1 MRRCSFQCSHSFI
14 GLLCQQEL
22 ERKPL
27 REQLY
32 GGSGTVAVFSHKNQ
46 NHIAQTATEEGIC
59 WSLVLITELYDEK
72 SWLIY
77 QLNVGKKA
85 KICIP
90 VNFLEKNRAQRLV
103 LVQFCNCFKVQ
114 SYCTTLNRQ
123 IKFLFFIKLYMR
135 ACFAFIY
142 IPWFSSLVFYNT
154 MLSILTSSNN
164 PNKEIQ

>member
-46 NHIAQTATEEGIC
+46 NHIARTATEEGIC

-103 LVQFCNCFKVQ
+103 LVQFCNWKLRMLQKLNAHFQNFQRLNYALK
-114 SYCTTLNRQ
+114 CT
-123 IKFLFFIKLYMR
+123 
-135 ACFAFIY
+135 A
-142 IPWFSSLVFYNT
+142 
-154 MLSILTSSNN
+154 ILKCYFDKTHDCVIRGDKNLMCVAIS
-164 PNKEIQ
+164 